1 MKGIRYVN
9 RNACWR
15 IFAVTT
21 LAFGMFFSMTAGLA
35 AEAHDATP
43 AAPTCDSIGTPVE
56 ASHGSMEGM
65 DMEMATAESM
75 EIDLAYIDMM
85 IPHHASIIAL
95 SQAAFPLLQDDRL
108 RTMAQGVIDAQTAE
122 IEELKGYRLELFGS
136 ADPQPVSDHAM
147 MALMGDSD
155 KPMDAMMTEMDANA
169 QMAAFCAALDPD
181 LAFIEL
187 TIPHHES
194 AVLTSEVVV
203 TGAEHPEIRDF
214 AQRVIDAQQSEIEQ
228 LEQIRLELTGSAT
241 PEA

>member
-21 LAFGMFFSMTAGLA
+21 LAFGLFFSMTAGLA

-43 AAPTCDSIGTPVE
+43 AAPTCDSIGTPVG
-56 ASHGSMEGM
+56 ASHGSMEG
-65 DMEMATAESM
+65 
-75 EIDLAYIDMM
+75 IDLAYIDMM

-122 IEELKGYRLELFGS
+122 IEELKGYRLELYGS